1 MKKIIYL
8 SVNENSKKISRDF
21 FINQLKKVAEVDFW
35 SIKNLFNKQDK
46 KKNKFNNLKDFE
58 KEIRKKKKNL
68 FVNIMPVTHKTYPIF
83 KILTDNKIN
92 YININWGFLP
102 GIKISFFY
110 KFIDIVKNFNN
121 FYKSFIYKLFFKKK
135 IKLPIKTFVA
145 GSLNYKKNFIK
156 LNLCDHDQ
164 YLILK
169 SNKSKRKH
177 IVFLDQAIT
186 SHSDTFFNKKKNLYN
201 NHKYYYKSL
210 NLFFAKL
217 ENKHKKK
224 VVISKHPLNQLN
236 KNLLNGRKHFLLKTS
251 QLVKDSSLVIAH
263 DTLSSSYAIFNY
275 KPIIFIYTNQIKKYS
290 IDTFKQYLQ
299 VKILAEEL
307 GCKFVNIDQFTIND
321 LIIKPVNKKL
331 YDNFKYKYLV
341 SKKTENKLSSEI
353 FIKNL
358 IKISEKI

>member
-1 MKKIIYL
+1 MKKIVYL
-8 SVNENSKKISRDF
+8 SVNESSKKINRDF
-21 FINQLKKVAEVDFW
+21 FINQLKKVIEVDFW
-35 SIKNLFNKQDK
+35 FLKNLINKQDK
-46 KKNKFNNLKDFE
+46 KKNKFDNLKDFE
-58 KEIRKKKKNL
+58 KEIIKNKKNL
-68 FVNIMPVTHKTYPIF
+68 FVNIIPITHKTYPIF
-83 KILTDNKIN
+83 KILTDNKID

-102 GIKISFFY
+102 AIKISFFL
-110 KFIDIVKNFNN
+110 KFIDTIKNFDN
-121 FYKSFIYKLFFKKK
+121 FYKTFIYKKFLKKK
-135 IKLPIKTFVA
+135 INLPIKTFVA

-164 YLILK
+164 YLISK

-177 IVFLDQAIT
+177 IVFLDQAVT

-201 NHKYYYKSL
+201 KHKHYYKSL
-210 NLFFAKL
+210 NLFFKKL
-217 ENKHKKK
+217 ENKFQKK

-275 KPIIFIYTNQIKKYS
+275 KPIIFIYTNQLKKYS

-358 IKISEKI
+358 IKINEKI